1 MKSSLRSS
9 CVLIFTFFAASI
21 SAQKLKMS
29 TTSDSCLY
37 YYYQGW
43 TEVMDDGNYTA
54 AEQSYRKMISF
65 DSEFLVGLSL
75 LGRISLDKEERK
87 TIEATLQKRKSEIKG
102 DERLLFDVF
111 LELLTLTNLRGQDP
125 EKAKIQRI
133 RAFEVGEKNLRIITH
148 RYPDDVYTKAEYFEV
163 LNYHHGPK
171 GALDS
176 LYRISSTNQLQNPFI
191 LGFAA
196 ELEAE
201 LGNFDNALKMAGQLR
216 ANLINRKV
224 PKTYVVL
231 ADIYYKMGKKA
242 EAKAEVDRA
251 LILDPGNIDAQRLKI
266 KIEEMK

>member
-1 MKSSLRSS
+1 MKTSLRFSGI
-9 CVLIFTFFAASI
+9 VIFTFFANSI
-21 SAQKLKMS
+21 SAQKLKLS

-43 TEVMDDGNYTA
+43 REVMDNGDYTA
-54 AEQSYRKMISF
+54 SEKSYRNMVRF
-65 DSEFLVGLSL
+65 DSDFLVGLSL
-75 LGRISLDKEERK
+75 LGRISLTKEERE

-102 DERLLFDVF
+102 DERLLLDVF

-125 EKAKIQRI
+125 EKVKVQRS

-163 LNYHHGPK
+163 LHYQYGPK
-171 GALDS
+171 IAFDS
-176 LYRISSTNQLQNPFI
+176 LNVLSSTNQLQNPFI

-201 LGNFDNALKMAGQLR
+201 LGNFDSALRMAGHLKT
-216 ANLINRKV
+216 NLINLKV
-224 PKTYVVL
+224 PKAYVVL

-242 EAKAEVDRA
+242 DAKAEVNQA
-251 LILDPGNIDAQRLKI
+251 LKLDAGNIDAQRLKI
-266 KIEEMK
+266 KIDEMK

>member
-1 MKSSLRSS
+1 MKTSLKFS
-9 CVLIFTFFAASI
+9 CILIFTFFANSI
-21 SAQKLKMS
+21 SAQQLKLS
-29 TTSDSCLY
+29 STSDSCLY

-43 TEVMDDGNYTA
+43 TEVMDNGDYTA
-54 AEQSYRKMISF
+54 SEKSYRNMISF
-65 DSEFLVGLSL
+65 DSDFLVGLSL

-102 DERLLFDVF
+102 DERLLLDVF

-125 EKAKIQRI
+125 EKVKVQRSI
-133 RAFEVGEKNLRIITH
+133 AFEVGEKNLRIITH

-163 LNYHHGPK
+163 LHYQYGPK
-171 GALDS
+171 IALDS
-176 LYRISSTNQLQNPFI
+176 INILSSTNQLQNSFI

-231 ADIYYKMGKKA
+231 ADIFYKMGKK
-242 EAKAEVDRA
+242 EDAKADVNQA
-251 LILDPGNIDAQRLKI
+251 LKLDPGNIDAQRLKI
-266 KIEEMK
+266 KIDEMK